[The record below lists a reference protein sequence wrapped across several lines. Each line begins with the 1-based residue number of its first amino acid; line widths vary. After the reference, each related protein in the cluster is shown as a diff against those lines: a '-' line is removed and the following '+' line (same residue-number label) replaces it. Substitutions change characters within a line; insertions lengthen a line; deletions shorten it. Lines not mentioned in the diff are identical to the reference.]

1 MPRSWIEFDFL
12 KSIVCLTFLQDLATG
27 LDIEGEPIKEP
38 MHSIMP
44 LLLDQQ
50 MSNYDKMRIII
61 LYIISKNGVS
71 EENLNK
77 VIRHGQ
83 LSPEEKQAI
92 INLSH
97 IGLNAVLSV
106 SIFAVPTE
114 CLTRFG
120 ITPVHL

>member
-1 MPRSWIEFDFL
+1 MEKNLFHKINWLLLLF
-12 KSIVCLTFLQDLATG
+12 QDLATG
-27 LDIEGEPIKEP
+27 LDIAGEPIKDP

-50 MSNYDKMRIII
+50 MSNYDKMRVII

-97 IGLNAVLSV
+97 MGLNAVLTV
-106 SIFAVPTE
+106 SILAVRKWFLRTIFE
-114 CLTRFG
+114 RTYIQF
-120 ITPVHL
+120 